1 MILMHNAVNDKAK
14 PRILG
19 TLFAFSIYLFLF
31 LPIFVVILNSFN
43 SNKSK
48 PYATFKGFT
57 FDWYI
62 KLFDNSALLGSFGN
76 TLIVALASTILS
88 VLIGTLA
95 AVGMHRYK
103 FKGKEAI
110 DALLYIPV
118 VIPEIIL
125 GISLLSVFAWVSIPR
140 GLITLI
146 LSHVTFST
154 PFVIFTLRARLS
166 GYDLTFEEA
175 AMDLGANRLKTFFY
189 VTLPLILPG
198 ILSGGLLAFTLSIDD
213 VIISYFVNG
222 TVKTFPLKVME
233 SIKSGVA
240 PDVNALSTLILLVT
254 TLIVVLTQSGI
265 FNKAA
270 KTK

>member
-1 MILMHNAVNDKAK
+1 MHNTRPDRTR
-14 PRILG
+14 PHLIG
-19 TLFAFSIYLFLF
+19 TLFACSIYLFLF

-43 SNKSK
+43 ANKTK

-57 FDWYI
+57 FEWYI
-62 KLFDNSALLGSFGN
+62 KLFDNPALLSSFGN
-76 TLIVALASTILS
+76 TLLVAFASTVLS

-103 FKGKEAI
+103 FKGKSAI

-146 LSHVTFST
+146 LSHVAFST

-175 AMDLGANRLKTFFY
+175 AMDLGANRIKTFAY

-240 PDVNALSTLILLVT
+240 PDVNALSTLILLGT
-254 TLIVVLTQSGI
+254 TGIVLLTQSGL
-265 FNKAA
+265 FKSEA
-270 KTK
+270 KS